1 MHPHTSIASAT
12 AVSCDDALREPLA
25 LLEGRFAEGSVEVPG
40 GRVSYRSCGSGPVV
54 VLLHGISSGA
64 ASWLQCALKLESQAR
79 VIAWNAPGYGRS
91 TPLTMSQPKAV
102 DYAKRLQDML
112 QALEVEQCVL
122 VGHSLGALM
131 AAAYLA
137 HGDGRARRTLLA
149 DPALGYGAA
158 SKQERA
164 HQVRE
169 ERLGALRTLGIA
181 GMAQKPTRLLS
192 AHASVQDHAWVRWNM
207 QWLDASGYT
216 QAVQLLC
223 GDDIAPYL
231 QAAPR
236 RGLSV
241 ACGAEDI
248 VTTPEASEGLARQFE
263 LPFKLVDAA
272 GHACYIEQP
281 SQFAALVSAQL
292 TSTN

>member
-1 MHPHTSIASAT
+1 MHSVTSATSAT
-12 AVSCDDALREPLA
+12 AVSCDNALREPLA

-91 TPLTMSQPKAV
+91 TPLTISQPKAV
-102 DYAKRLQDML
+102 DYARRLQDML

-149 DPALGYGAA
+149 DPALEARARDLSKGLRCLVCQNQSIDDSDADLARDLRIILRERLTAGDSDAQVIAFLTARYGDFVLLRPPVKPETYALWFGPVAVLLLAVAGVAMWLRRRGAA
-158 SKQERA
+158 PAEPAPLTQDE
-164 HQVRE
+164 Q
-169 ERLGALRTLGIA
+169 
-181 GMAQKPTRLLS
+181 TRL
-192 AHASVQDHAWVRWNM
+192 
-207 QWLDASGYT
+207 
-216 QAVQLLC
+216 
-223 GDDIAPYL
+223 
-231 QAAPR
+231 AA
-236 RGLSV
+236 
-241 ACGAEDI
+241 
-248 VTTPEASEGLARQFE
+248 LAR
-263 LPFKLVDAA
+263 DDDR
-272 GHACYIEQP
+272 
-281 SQFAALVSAQL
+281 
-292 TSTN
+292 